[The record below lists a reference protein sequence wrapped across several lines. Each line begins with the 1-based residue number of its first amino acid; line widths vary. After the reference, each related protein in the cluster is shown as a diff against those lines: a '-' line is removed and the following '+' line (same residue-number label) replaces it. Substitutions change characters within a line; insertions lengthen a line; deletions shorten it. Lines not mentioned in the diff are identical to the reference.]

1 MKPSKLQHRVTRARE
16 KVSKLLELGRLQWPL
31 WIRRVLV
38 RAQEGQL
45 EARPGVNPA
54 VALSLF
60 GHCACYC
67 ACNFV
72 ISPLNSDRRTARPRP
87 YKFCDCSKRFVIRL
101 LVAVDQRRDVLPP
114 AAATSLTG
122 SAFRSVAQRRRNACQ
137 RLPSGFVARENS
149 NARSLWLVET
159 LSPGGGATVPK

>member
-1 MKPSKLQHRVTRARE
+1 MAGATAPAFLFGLAV
-16 KVSKLLELGRLQWPL
+16 GRSAFSG
-31 WIRRVLV
+31 

-72 ISPLNSDRRTARPRP
+72 ISPLNTDRRTARPRP

>member
-1 MKPSKLQHRVTRARE
+1 MAGATAPAFLFGLAV
-16 KVSKLLELGRLQWPL
+16 GRSAFSG
-31 WIRRVLV
+31 

-54 VALSLF
+54 VTLSLF

-72 ISPLNSDRRTARPRP
+72 ISPLNTDRRTARPRP

-122 SAFRSVAQRRRNACQ
+122 SAISIFLSRTNRARRDS
-137 RLPSGFVARENS
+137 PS
-149 NARSLWLVET
+149 T
-159 LSPGGGATVPK
+159 

>member
-1 MKPSKLQHRVTRARE
+1 MAGATAPAFLFGLAV
-16 KVSKLLELGRLQWPL
+16 GRSAFSG
-31 WIRRVLV
+31 

-54 VALSLF
+54 VTLSLF

-72 ISPLNSDRRTARPRP
+72 ISPLNTDRRTARPRP

-101 LVAVDQRRDVLPP
+101 LVAVDQRRDVLP
-114 AAATSLTG
+114 TTGCRDIFDRKRLSL
-122 SAFRSVAQRRRNACQ
+122 
-137 RLPSGFVARENS
+137 
-149 NARSLWLVET
+149 
-159 LSPGGGATVPK
+159 GGPKTPKRVPKTSIRLRRS